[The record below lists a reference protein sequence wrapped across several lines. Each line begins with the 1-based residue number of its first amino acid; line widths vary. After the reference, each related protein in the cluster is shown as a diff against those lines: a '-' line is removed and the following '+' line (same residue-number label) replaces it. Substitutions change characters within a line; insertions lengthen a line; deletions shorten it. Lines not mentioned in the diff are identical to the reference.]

1 MPKKLLRSQMNPHF
15 LFNAHNSIRSMIL
28 IDKDRAWQMITEL
41 SEFFRYTLLN
51 FNKVAASLD
60 EEIKAVDNYLH
71 IEKIRY
77 HDSLEVSFHIDEA
90 ARKCSVPA
98 FLFQPVVENAIKY
111 GMQTS
116 PTPLKVEVFIT
127 LNDGVLSIDV
137 SNTGKLIKAA
147 EGDGKKEEAHGAS
160 LENLKQRLEL
170 MFKDQYGFQLYEEDG
185 WVHAKIRINYE
196 PPEPENKF
204 SGSKMKVA

>member
-1 MPKKLLRSQMNPHF
+1 MNPHF

-28 IDKDRAWQMITEL
+28 IDKERAWQMITEL

-77 HDSLEVSFHIDEA
+77 RDSLEVSFHIDEA

-111 GMQTS
+111 GMQTG
-116 PTPLKVEVFIT
+116 PMPLKVEMFIT
-127 LNDGVLSIDV
+127 LNAGVLSIDV
-137 SNTGKLIKAA
+137 SNTGKLIKDVDS
-147 EGDGKKEEAHGAS
+147 DGKKEEAHGAS

-196 PPEPENKF
+196 PENKF
-204 SGSKMKVA
+204 SASKMKVALRA